1 MFKLRIKIS
10 EEELS
15 KVEMDNLLSK
25 ELKIMIV
32 KMIKKLRRR
41 MDEQNEKSDVFNN
54 ELKNKERNQTKNI
67 IIEIKKYTKRDQQ

>member
-1 MFKLRIKIS
+1 MFKLRIKIP

-15 KVEMDNLLSK
+15 KVEMGNLLSK

-41 MDEQNEKSDVFNN
+41 MDEQNEKILNK
-54 ELKNKERNQTKNI
+54 ELENIKNKAEMNNN
-67 IIEIKKYTKRDQQ
+67 

>member
-41 MDEQNEKSDVFNN
+41 MDEQ
-54 ELKNKERNQTKNI
+54 R
-67 IIEIKKYTKRDQQ
+67 KKLEVVCCCCFYKRLENL

>member
-1 MFKLRIKIS
+1 MFKLRIKTP

-15 KVEMDNLLSK
+15 KAEMSNLLSK

-41 MDEQNEKSDVFNN
+41 MDEQNEKSDVFNK
-54 ELKNKERNQTKNI
+54 ELKK
-67 IIEIKKYTKRDQQ
+67 

>member
-1 MFKLRIKIS
+1 MFKLRIKIP

-15 KVEMDNLLSK
+15 KVEMGNLLSK

-41 MDEQNEKSDVFNN
+41 MDEQNEKF
-54 ELKNKERNQTKNI
+54 
-67 IIEIKKYTKRDQQ
+67 

>member
-1 MFKLRIKIS
+1 MFKLRIKIP

-15 KVEMDNLLSK
+15 KVEMGNLLSK

-41 MDEQNEKSDVFNN
+41 MDEQNEKSDVFNK
-54 ELKNKERNQTKNI
+54 ELKNKERNQRI
-67 IIEIKKYTKRDQQ
+67 

>member
-1 MFKLRIKIS
+1 MFKLRIKIP

-15 KVEMDNLLSK
+15 KVEMGNLLSK

-54 ELKNKERNQTKNI
+54 ELKNKERNQKKNI

>member
-1 MFKLRIKIS
+1 MFKLRIKTL

-15 KVEMDNLLSK
+15 KAEMGNLLSK

-41 MDEQNEKSDVFNN
+41 MDEQNETSDVFNK
-54 ELKNKERNQTKNI
+54 ELKK
-67 IIEIKKYTKRDQQ
+67 